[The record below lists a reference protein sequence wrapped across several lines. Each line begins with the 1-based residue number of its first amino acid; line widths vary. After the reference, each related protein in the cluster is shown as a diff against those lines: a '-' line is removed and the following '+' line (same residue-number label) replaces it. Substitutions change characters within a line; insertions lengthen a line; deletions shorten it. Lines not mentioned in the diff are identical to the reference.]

1 MLRQV
6 RSNAVPFITLA
17 LIAGSALLIRFG
29 LVLHALR

>member
-6 RSNAVPFITLA
+6 KSTVTPFITLA
-17 LIAGSALLIRFG
+17 LIAGSALLIRLG